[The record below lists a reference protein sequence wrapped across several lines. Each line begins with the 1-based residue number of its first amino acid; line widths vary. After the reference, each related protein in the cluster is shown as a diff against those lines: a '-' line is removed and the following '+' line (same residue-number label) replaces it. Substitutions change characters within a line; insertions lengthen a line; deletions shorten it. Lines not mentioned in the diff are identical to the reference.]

1 MTVESLAEPT
11 LESMELLLRDELAH
25 GDAVLS
31 TSAPVLRHLLAHG
44 DNALLNDE
52 VVARTRG
59 LLADVASQLL
69 DALAEA
75 VAVANPVA
83 FLVGRR
89 DSLALALADEPA
101 LLAHAHALA
110 IEGSLSLHLQARSG
124 IDPVLCPQLQELVA
138 SPDSEVAGIA
148 IAALAAQAR
157 FVLHHRQ
164 MTLPLGELPGDLL
177 ARAFHVLENHAA
189 KRGNAARGAVHQL
202 SAQFDENHSRLGLIA
217 QLVAQLGEPNLGLD
231 IRHSG
236 VAIFA
241 TALAAASKQERDLCV
256 LSLADGR
263 GVRLAL
269 TLRAAGLTA
278 ADVESQLVHTDADVV
293 LPQGFAALGEDR
305 AALLLHGSA
314 PGE

>member
-11 LESMELLLRDELAH
+11 LESVESLLRDELAH
-25 GDAVLS
+25 GDAALS

-44 DNALLNDE
+44 DNALLSDE
-52 VVARTRG
+52 VVARTRA

-75 VAVANPVA
+75 VAAADPVA
-83 FLVGRR
+83 FLAGRR

-101 LLAHAHALA
+101 LLAHVHALA
-110 IEGSLSLHLQARSG
+110 IEGIVSLELQARSG

-138 SPDSEVAGIA
+138 SPDGDLAGIA

-157 FVLHHRQ
+157 FILHHGQ

-177 ARAFHVLENHAA
+177 AQAFRVLESHAA
-189 KRGNAARGAVHQL
+189 KRGDAARAAVHQL
-202 SAQFDENHSRLGLIA
+202 SAQFDENHSRLGLIS
-217 QLVAQLGEPNLGLD
+217 QLVARMGEPALGLD
-231 IRHSG
+231 IRHAG
-236 VAIFA
+236 LAIFA
-241 TALAAASKQERDLCV
+241 TALAATSKQERDVCV
-256 LSLADGR
+256 LSFADGR

-269 TLRAAGLTA
+269 SLRAAGLTA
-278 ADVESQLVHTDADVV
+278 AEVESQLLHADADVV
-293 LPQGFAALGEDR
+293 LPQGFAALSEDR